1 MTLPNESVLMRVDA
15 GVATLTLNRP
25 QVLNALDGDMVAAFG
40 AAVDAIE
47 ADAAVR
53 AVVIEGAG
61 EHFMAGG
68 DLRQFAR
75 TLAQDGAARRQHF
88 LDAIAR
94 LHPIMIRLAALR
106 PPVLARVQ
114 GACAGFGLSLVA
126 ACDLA
131 IAAED
136 AYFSL
141 AYRHIGASPDGGST
155 WALPRQIGMKRAMAV
170 ALLGERF
177 GAAEAER
184 IGLINWAVPPAELE
198 GETRRILR
206 ALASGPAA
214 ALAATKRLI
223 RQSPDTGLEAQLEA
237 ERQSFADNAARPD
250 FAEGIGAFLEK
261 RPPKFE

>member
-1 MTLPNESVLMRVDA
+1 MSLPNKAVLLRQEA
-15 GVATLTLNRP
+15 GVVTLTLNRP

-47 ADAAVR
+47 ADPSARV
-53 AVVIEGAG
+53 VVIEGAG
-61 EHFMAGG
+61 DHFMAGG

-75 TLAQDGAARRQHF
+75 TLKQDGDARRQHF
-88 LDAIAR
+88 LDAIGR
-94 LHPIMIRLAALR
+94 LHPIMIRLSNMR
-106 PPVLARVQ
+106 PPVLARVH

-155 WALPRQIGMKRAMAV
+155 YALPRQIGMKRAMAV
-170 ALLGERF
+170 ALLGDRF

-184 IGLINWAVPPAELE
+184 IGLINWAVPAAELD
-198 GETRRILR
+198 GETRRIVR
-206 ALASGPAA
+206 AIASGPSA

-223 RQSPDTGLEAQLEA
+223 RRSLDTNLEAQLEA